1 MDPNRRYLLLDGVI
15 APDAGGRSVAS
26 VVENRVIGVVGNSLV
41 MPVAPGQ
48 KLDPTYE
55 FADATPRD
63 LRHLYA
69 SDPVPP
75 MRISL
80 PTPGVYAEAVPGS
93 CNACEMIDDTRFW
106 RLGGRSDPGSAGFD
120 RPHRR
125 RDPADDAAFAGA

>member
-1 MDPNRRYLLLDGVI
+1 
-15 APDAGGRSVAS
+15 
-26 VVENRVIGVVGNSLV
+26 

-93 CNACEMIDDTRFW
+93 CNACERIDDTRFW
-106 RLGGRSDPGSAGFD
+106 RWEDAPIPDLPVSIDPIGLGT
-120 RPHRR
+120 
-125 RDPADDAAFAGA
+125 PADDAAFAGAG